1 MDIANDRDSAQ
12 PPILTLLEIRRYA
25 PHILHNGMEIFV
37 DGGIRRGTDI
47 MKALALGATA
57 VGIGRPALFALSAG
71 YGERG
76 VRKMLQIL
84 RQELQVNMALAG
96 ATAIQALEAGMVNT
110 SRLERDL
117 IGNTKL

>member
-1 MDIANDRDSAQ
+1 
-12 PPILTLLEIRRYA
+12 
-25 PHILHNGMEIFV
+25 MEIFV

-47 MKALALGATA
+47 VKALALGATA

-96 ATAIQALEAGMVNT
+96 GASIQALEAGMVNT

-117 IGNTKL
+117 VGSTKL